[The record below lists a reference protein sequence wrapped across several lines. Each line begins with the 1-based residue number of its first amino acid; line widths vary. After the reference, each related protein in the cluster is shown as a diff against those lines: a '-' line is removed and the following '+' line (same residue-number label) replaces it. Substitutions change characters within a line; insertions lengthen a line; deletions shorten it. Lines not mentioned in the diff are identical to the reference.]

1 MNIRLVVLPP
11 HVFKTLSV
19 SLERPE
25 LFWVRRVQNV
35 VSKFHEHSFIPTSFS
50 HTHTHRHCDC
60 EEEVGMLSCHSYLL
74 ILALLLVGGGCSDS
88 LLTLEAAT
96 QQMVW
101 WEVMSV
107 RWSKIE
113 VNQCHNDERR
123 TLDQLGGSR
132 LGDFKIKASLKAE
145 HFCRWCDNRLCH
157 VAHAYQRDINR
168 MLRYPP
174 ANPFSSTLPWN
185 QTTTVA
191 ELYPAFPVLMQFS
204 SAGAA
209 CNGLAVWHFDMSN
222 QQAWS
227 QLDIP
232 DHSAP
237 FIAGIIFKPWL
248 WFVF

>member
-1 MNIRLVVLPP
+1 MWARNLNIPHPPKATPESISSYGTTTYPPLP
-11 HVFKTLSV
+11 HNHNVCVCVCGKSLSG
-19 SLERPE
+19 
-25 LFWVRRVQNV
+25 
-35 VSKFHEHSFIPTSFS
+35 I
-50 HTHTHRHCDC
+50 
-60 EEEVGMLSCHSYLL
+60 
-74 ILALLLVGGGCSDS
+74 
-88 LLTLEAAT
+88 
-96 QQMVW
+96 
-101 WEVMSV
+101 EVMSV